1 MKQVIKIIKND
12 KEIFNG
18 KIADIPIKKEYIV
31 KKSIELFDDDD
42 PCIIHQS
49 YVVKEFVD
57 VLLNIRKDNNLDKIH
72 ISNFLEDLDF
82 IDYTELEKLIIIIE
96 G

>member
-1 MKQVIKIIKND
+1 MKQVVKIIKNN

-18 KIADIPIKKEYIV
+18 KIASIPIKKEYIV

-57 VLLNIRKDNNLDKIH
+57 ILLDIKKDNNLDEIH
-72 ISNFLEDLDF
+72 VNNFLEVLDF

>member
-1 MKQVIKIIKND
+1 MKQVVRIIKND

-18 KIADIPIKKEYIV
+18 KIASIPIKKKYIV

-49 YVVKEFVD
+49 YVIKEFVD
-57 VLLNIRKDNNLDKIH
+57 ILLNIKKDNNLDEIH
-72 ISNFLEDLDF
+72 VLDFLDELDF
-82 IDYTELEKLIIIIE
+82 IDYTELKKLTIIIK